1 MDQGDEDN
9 DGRDS
14 EENRCIGNYEL
25 VKPIGKGKFAVVYR
39 ARNTQT
45 NDIVALKRINVDLID
60 NKTRDKCLK
69 EVKLLQSLD
78 HPNIIRYLDSF
89 ITENDLV
96 IIVEWA
102 AAGDLKRQLRKQA
115 EKNIGFDERLI
126 WKYFS
131 QICDAI
137 QHMHERR
144 VLHRD
149 LKPANIFLTLD
160 GTIKVGDLGLSRE
173 LSEHT
178 IQAHSKVGTPLYMSP
193 EVLRGDGY
201 DFKSDIWS
209 LGCLLYELAMLKSPF
224 KSEGLKL
231 YALFQ
236 KISQGDYQSVPDT
249 YSDTLR
255 DLTHS
260 LLLTKPE
267 DRPEINEIC
276 ELARKMRLTTQ
287 EAYMR
292 EKSRLRRQSSSDSI
306 PAEYEKASAS
316 PTPSNPI
323 NHNTTTSASRRN
335 SGVYETKTDT
345 GSGQNVKNRQA
356 EGHVSNEMST
366 SKPKVKAPRDDE
378 NDSKQQ
384 QQSYQQQV
392 PFARYSEEKPSS
404 TMRSPSP
411 SVVESNAGILD
422 DNQSPT
428 NQSTRQ
434 TPSSY
439 RRIKPAP
446 TSTIKSPIRIDTSTN
461 NQSNL
466 LKLESD
472 ANSSS
477 PIAVPR
483 APKRSPKD
491 AQIVSSEKI
500 QRLTSAISLMDLLY
514 TKLVLLGY
522 TADDRKLLP
531 MHFAVDLTAY
541 AAKGIAGIDQGTMKQ
556 QYRKFLSVAMWL
568 MSRIIHHQHRDKKSS
583 SSLKAKYD
591 DLQPDQ
597 DAPAM
602 ICKQL
607 LTLGQVDHSSVS
619 SLRLSL

>member
-1 MDQGDEDN
+1 MKTMDQGDGDN
-9 DGRDS
+9 NALDT
-14 EENRCIGNYEL
+14 EENLCIGDYEL

-39 ARNTQT
+39 AKNKLT

-78 HPNIIRYLDSF
+78 HPNVIRYLDSF

-144 VLHRD
+144 ILHRD

-236 KISQGDYQSVPDT
+236 KISQGDYQAVPDS
-249 YSDTLR
+249 YSQNLR

-260 LLLTKPE
+260 LLQTKPE
-267 DRPEINEIC
+267 DRPDINEIC
-276 ELARKMRLTTQ
+276 DIARSMRASTQ

-292 EKSRLRRQSSSDSI
+292 EKGRLKRQLSSESI
-306 PAEYEKASAS
+306 PTEEE
-316 PTPSNPI
+316 TPSPQPP
-323 NHNTTTSASRRN
+323 TSVNNAGSRRN
-335 SGVYETKTDT
+335 SGVHETKSDLQYPK
-345 GSGQNVKNRQA
+345 SRHDPAYDIQ
-356 EGHVSNEMST
+356 ST
-366 SKPKVKAPRDDE
+366 SKVKEKTFDDMPKNQSDIKRQQ
-378 NDSKQQ
+378 SKQQ
-384 QQSYQQQV
+384 SHI
-392 PFARYSEEKPSS
+392 ARNSEEKASIQ
-404 TMRSPSP
+404 SPSP
-411 SVVESNAGILD
+411 GLD
-422 DNQSPT
+422 ATALEEKQSLNT
-428 NQSTRQ
+428 STRQ

-439 RRIKPAP
+439 RRMRP
-446 TSTIKSPIRIDTSTN
+446 TSVSMKSPMRMDTSNN
-461 NQSNL
+461 NQSPL
-466 LKLESD
+466 LKVESEAYAGSPLED
-472 ANSSS
+472 
-477 PIAVPR
+477 PR
-483 APKRSPKD
+483 ALKKSPNNEGVK
-491 AQIVSSEKI
+491 SLEKI
-500 QRLTSAISLMDLLY
+500 QCLSSAISLMDSLY
-514 TKLVLLGY
+514 SKLALLGY
-522 TADDRKLLP
+522 FAEDPKLLP
-531 MHFAVDLTAY
+531 IHFAVDLTAF
-541 AAKGIAGIDQGTMKQ
+541 ASKGIAGMTHGTIKQ
-556 QYRKFLSVAMWL
+556 QYGKFVSVAIWL
-568 MSRIIHHQHRDKKSS
+568 ISRIISQKDYKQNKSLQSKFS
-583 SSLKAKYD
+583 SIH
-591 DLQPDQ
+591 PDQ
-597 DAPAM
+597 DAPA
-602 ICKQL
+602 IVCKQL
-607 LTLGQVDHSSVS
+607 LTLAQVSK
-619 SLRLSL
+619 